1 MVIRSWSYRV
11 ASCGYTY
18 PKECM
23 VMYPTAD
30 ELVAEISDTNNS
42 WESRLD
48 YDLVQE
54 ILGHDLSLAEWEQMI
69 ETLDDVVFETVMSFQ
84 R

>member
-1 MVIRSWSYRV
+1 
-11 ASCGYTY
+11 
-18 PKECM
+18 
-23 VMYPTAD
+23 MYPTAD
-30 ELVAEISDTNNS
+30 ELVAEISDTNTL

-54 ILGHDLSLAEWEQMI
+54 ILGHDLSQIEWQELV
-69 ETLDDVVFETVMSFQ
+69 ENLDDAVFEIVMSYQ

>member
-1 MVIRSWSYRV
+1 
-11 ASCGYTY
+11 
-18 PKECM
+18 
-23 VMYPTAD
+23 MYPTAD
-30 ELVAEISDTNNS
+30 ELVAEVSDTNTL
-42 WESRLD
+42 WESKLD

-54 ILGHDLSLAEWEQMI
+54 ILGHDLSLVEWEQMI

>member
-1 MVIRSWSYRV
+1 MI
-11 ASCGYTY
+11 
-18 PKECM
+18 
-23 VMYPTAD
+23 MYPTAD
-30 ELVAEISDTNNS
+30 KLVAENPDTNTL
-42 WESRLD
+42 WESKLD

-54 ILGHDLSLAEWEQMI
+54 ILGHELSLVEWEQMI

>member
-1 MVIRSWSYRV
+1 
-11 ASCGYTY
+11 
-18 PKECM
+18 
-23 VMYPTAD
+23 MYPTAD
-30 ELVAEISDTNNS
+30 ELVAENPDTNTL

-54 ILGHDLSLAEWEQMI
+54 ILGHDLSIEEWEQMI
-69 ETLDDVVFETVMSFQ
+69 EYLDDVVFETVMSFQ

>member
-1 MVIRSWSYRV
+1 
-11 ASCGYTY
+11 
-18 PKECM
+18 
-23 VMYPTAD
+23 MYPTAD
-30 ELVAEISDTNNS
+30 ELVENAIADTNL

-54 ILGHDLSLAEWEQMI
+54 ILGPGLSKDEWSELVSQ
-69 ETLDDVVFETVMSFQ
+69 LDDAVFETVMAYQ

>member
-1 MVIRSWSYRV
+1 
-11 ASCGYTY
+11 
-18 PKECM
+18 
-23 VMYPTAD
+23 MYPTAD
-30 ELVAEISDTNNS
+30 ELVAVVADTNNS

-54 ILGHDLSLAEWEQMI
+54 ILGHDLSKEEWSQLI
-69 ETLDDVVFETVMSFQ
+69 DQLDDAVYETVMSYQ

>member
-1 MVIRSWSYRV
+1 
-11 ASCGYTY
+11 
-18 PKECM
+18 
-23 VMYPTAD
+23 MYPTAD
-30 ELVAEISDTNNS
+30 ELVAEISDTNTL

-54 ILGHDLSLAEWEQMI
+54 ILGHDLSELEWQELV
-69 ETLDDVVFETVMSFQ
+69 ENLDDAVFEIVMSYQ

>member
-1 MVIRSWSYRV
+1 
-11 ASCGYTY
+11 
-18 PKECM
+18 
-23 VMYPTAD
+23 MYPTAD
-30 ELVAEISDTNNS
+30 ELVAEISDTNTL

-54 ILGHDLSLAEWEQMI
+54 ILGHDLSQIEWQELV
-69 ETLDDVVFETVMSFQ
+69 EKLDDAVFETVMSYQ

>member
-1 MVIRSWSYRV
+1 
-11 ASCGYTY
+11 
-18 PKECM
+18 
-23 VMYPTAD
+23 MYPTAD
-30 ELVAEISDTNNS
+30 ELVAEISDTNTL

-54 ILGHDLSLAEWEQMI
+54 ILGHDLSQLAWE
-69 ETLDDVVFETVMSFQ
+69 ELVEKLDDAVFETVMSYQ